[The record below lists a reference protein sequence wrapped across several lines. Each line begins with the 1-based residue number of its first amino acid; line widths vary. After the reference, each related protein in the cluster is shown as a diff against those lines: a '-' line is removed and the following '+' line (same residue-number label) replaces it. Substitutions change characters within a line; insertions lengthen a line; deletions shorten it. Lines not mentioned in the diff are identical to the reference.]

1 MITSSLDRLVEYA
14 TAEPFKEQVIAARA
28 DFFARRGGEVF
39 EDDKSMESRLATFL
53 EWYVFDRPLDG
64 ESLPPS
70 EVFLRNSSASLGEE
84 ERQDFLDLTR
94 TIHGLFELKRK
105 PKGERLKVKEH
116 CRNVEFEVLER
127 RQMAGLDKGDLF
139 EARLIPH
146 RGDLLFS
153 SAFCYHPRAARKAI
167 LAEVKRRKAAA
178 AAASGQRKA
187 RQVRIDEGPF
197 LDLLSAMA
205 LKLDRYR
212 NVSVEAIYDFEGRRP
227 PPAAN
232 G

>member
-14 TAEPFKEQVIAARA
+14 TAEPFKEQVVAARA

-39 EDDKSMESRLATFL
+39 EDDKSMESRLAAFL

-64 ESLPPS
+64 KGMPPA
-70 EVFLRNSSASLGEE
+70 EAFLKDPAVTLSEE
-84 ERQDFLDLTR
+84 ERQDFLDLAR
-94 TIHGLFELKRK
+94 TIHGLFELKSK
-105 PKGERLKVKEH
+105 PKGERLKVKEL
-116 CRNVEFEVLER
+116 CRNAEFEVLER

-146 RGDLLFS
+146 RGELLFS

-167 LAEVKRRKAAA
+167 LAEVKRRKVAAA
-178 AAASGQRKA
+178 VATGQKKA
-187 RQVRIDEGPF
+187 RLARIDETPL
-197 LDLLSAMA
+197 LDLLSSMA
-205 LKLDRYR
+205 LKLERYR
-212 NVSVEAIYDFEGRRP
+212 NVTVEAIYDFEGRRP
-227 PPAAN
+227 PPVAN